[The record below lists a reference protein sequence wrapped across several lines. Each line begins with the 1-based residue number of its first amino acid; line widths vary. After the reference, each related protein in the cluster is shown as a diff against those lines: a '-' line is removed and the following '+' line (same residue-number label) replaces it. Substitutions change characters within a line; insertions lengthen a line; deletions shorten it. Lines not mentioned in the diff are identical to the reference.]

1 MIIKLVHPSTIL
13 ISGPTGCGKTEFVGR
28 LIREKMFDKFPSRII
43 WVYSYWQYFYNEFV
57 NLVEFTTMFDEKF
70 YETLDPAT
78 RNLVILDD
86 QMTRVGDS
94 KVLSRLFTEGSHHR
108 NISVIYIV
116 QNLFDKGKEHRTI
129 SLNAQYMILFKNPRD
144 ISQIECLSR
153 QMFPSNNKFLVSA
166 FRDATTSPYGYL
178 LVDLRPESEE
188 DIRVRTK
195 IFPGEMSDIYQPFK
209 SV

>member
-1 MIIKLVHPSTIL
+1 MLIKLVHPSTIL
-13 ISGPTGCGKTEFVGR
+13 LSGPTGCGKTEFVGR
-28 LIREKMFDKFPSRII
+28 LLREKMFDKFPNRII

-57 NLVEFTTMFDEKF
+57 NLVEFTTMFDERM
-70 YETLDPAT
+70 YDTIDPAV

-86 QMTRVGDS
+86 QMSRVGDS
-94 KVLSRLFTEGSHHR
+94 KVPARLFTEGSHHR

-116 QNLFDKGKEHRTI
+116 QNLFDKGKAHRTV

-144 ISQIECLSR
+144 NSQIECLSR
-153 QMFPSNNKFLVSA
+153 QMFPTNSKFLVSA
-166 FRDATTSPYGYL
+166 FRDATSSPYGYL

-195 IFPGEMSDIYQPFK
+195 IFPGELSDIYQPFK
-209 SV
+209 AV